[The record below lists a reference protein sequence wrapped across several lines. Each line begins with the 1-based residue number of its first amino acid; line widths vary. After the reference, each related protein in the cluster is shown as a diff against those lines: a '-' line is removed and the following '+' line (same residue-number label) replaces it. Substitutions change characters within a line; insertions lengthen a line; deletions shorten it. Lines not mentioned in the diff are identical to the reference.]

1 MIHLI
6 REISKLSMFT
16 IIWLIPVQLSRWN
29 NNNSFLWLF
38 ILSFIITLF
47 VFLHYED
54 LEKNDNLKDDNNE
67 CQQ

>member
-38 ILSFIITLF
+38 ILSLIITLF
-47 VFLHYED
+47 VFFHYED
-54 LEKNDNLKDDNNE
+54 LEKNDNPKDDNNE
-67 CQQ
+67 CQ